1 METPMSVTRAVV
13 GDARQR
19 DVGKGV
25 ARISQRLMTEL
36 GVKAGDVI
44 EIVGK
49 KRTVAIAWP
58 GYTEDQAQDLIRI
71 DGFLRKNAQVVIK
84 EAVLVIKAEVQDA
97 KRVVLAPIDMRI
109 NVDEDF
115 TKFVKNR
122 LMERAFVE
130 GDATLIMLLGHVV
143 PFDVFRTQPS
153 GVPIRVG
160 PATTFQI
167 LSEPLTSE
175 HKVSTHLDIKYF
187 FRIPWLNNLM
197 SQMKAGRVVF
207 SIKDSEVSD
216 VDEDRVTNAA
226 KVLAES
232 TYSTAHIEV
241 RFESDG
247 KVIGELP
254 WADVDPLGRVSSAYP
269 DVLLPPAMPS
279 IVRDGD
285 YEKATPPMKRCFK
298 TGVAHC
304 PKDIKFSLRSV
315 VVAMPFGDDFK
326 DTYTHAI
333 RPALEESGFRPWK
346 ADEQISNIDI
356 MCKVCQAIQESG
368 YVLANITT
376 WNANVVFELGLAYG
390 LGRSAILI
398 KHKKAEVPVD
408 LKGIEYIEY
417 GTIDDLKRNLLLF
430 LKQATNQR

>member
-1 METPMSVTRAVV
+1 MSVASALVA
-13 GDARQR
+13 DAKPR
-19 DVGKGV
+19 DVGRGI
-25 ARISQRLMTEL
+25 ARITEASMIRL
-36 GVKAGDVI
+36 GVLAGDVI

-49 KRTVAIAWP
+49 KRTVALAWP
-58 GYTEDQAQDLIRI
+58 GYAEDQAQNLIRI
-71 DGFLRKNAQVVIK
+71 DGFVRKNAQTAVN
-84 EAVLVIKAEVQDA
+84 EAVLIRKVKVEEASRVI
-97 KRVVLAPIDMRI
+97 LAPIDMRL

-115 TKFVKNR
+115 VNFVKNR
-122 LMERAFVE
+122 LMERTFVE
-130 GDATLIMLLGHVV
+130 GDMTLIMLLGHAI
-143 PFDVFRTQPS
+143 PFDVFRTHPS
-153 GVPIRVG
+153 TVPVRVVSS
-160 PATTFQI
+160 TTFEI
-167 LSEPLTSE
+167 LIEPLTSE
-175 HKVSTHLDIKYF
+175 HKVRTHLDIKYF
-187 FRIPWLNNLM
+187 FRIPWLNNLV
-197 SQMKAGRVVF
+197 SQMKAERVVF
-207 SIKDSEVSD
+207 SVKDTEISD
-216 VDEDRVTNAA
+216 VDEEKVTEAA
-226 KVLAES
+226 KGFAER
-232 TYSTAHIEV
+232 TYSTAHIEA
-241 RFESDG
+241 RFESKG
-247 KVIGELP
+247 KMIGELP

-279 IVRDGD
+279 IVKDGNH
-285 YEKATPPMKRCFK
+285 EKATPPMKRCFK

-315 VVAMPFGDDFK
+315 VVAMPFGDDFR

-333 RPALEESGFRPWK
+333 RPALEESGFKPWK

-390 LGRSAILI
+390 LGRSAILV

-430 LKQATNQR
+430 LKQATEQR